1 MSIPTW
7 TVMALSLGGQF
18 ADSPPRA
25 ALVFPSYEMCSALI
39 NVLRDDFEAQ
49 GLDVIGVH
57 CIGSSAPSVSP
68 LPKLRPSDFDAIGG
82 AK

>member
-1 MSIPTW
+1 MNIPTW

-25 ALVFPSYEMCSALI
+25 ALTFPSYEACSDQINAL
-39 NVLRDDFEAQ
+39 RAEFEAQ
-49 GLDVIGVH
+49 GLDVVGVH

-68 LPKLRPSDFDAIGG
+68 FPKLRPSDFDRV
-82 AK
+82 KP

>member
-7 TVMALSLGGQF
+7 TVMALSLGGPFEGQG
-18 ADSPPRA
+18 PTT
-25 ALVFPSYEMCSALI
+25 ALVFPSYAECSASI
-39 NVLRDDFEAQ
+39 NTLRDVFEAH

-68 LPKLRPSDFDAIGG
+68 FPKARP
-82 AK
+82 K